1 MNHDVSEKRGAELR
15 KQEADARGR
24 VVLLPVIAI
33 VLGVLAACSVVG
45 PASIYNGRGAY
56 NAAIIATNE
65 EQMLDVI
72 VRLRYGETPGMLSVG
87 SVTANVS
94 IQAYATGQAGVG
106 ADSNYEG
113 NLVPIT
119 GGFLYEENPTI
130 SYVPLQGEK
139 YTRQLLSP
147 IPIDLALLLSS
158 AGMKLESMVI
168 ALFAEVNGLRNP
180 AFRLDSNKAEDTR
193 FQRLALR
200 LDELYETGS
209 LAFVR
214 AAEDAELLLVI
225 SGYAPEHC
233 EAVHEVAT
241 LLGLP
246 ARGAQDAGDILLPI
260 SLAVGTSH
268 GSRLAVRTRSVYDL
282 MQVAAAATE
291 VPAEHLESGLARPF
305 PPIGMLGSGLII
317 HESEERPSS
326 AYVAVKHHGHW
337 FYVDACDQRAKEY
350 LRLLQALF
358 SVRIADSSDASR
370 AAPVLT
376 ISASR

>member
-1 MNHDVSEKRGAELR
+1 MTYHVTDQRGAGHRRQRPEG
-15 KQEADARGR
+15 RGR
-24 VVLLPVIAI
+24 RGLLPVIAI
-33 VLGVLAACSVVG
+33 VLGVLPACSVVG
-45 PASIYNGRGAY
+45 PASIHNGRGAY

-72 VRLRYGETPGMLSVG
+72 VRIRYGETPGMLSVG

-94 IQAYATGQAGVG
+94 IQCHASSQIGVG
-106 ADSNYEG
+106 ADSNFEG

-119 GGFLYEENPTI
+119 GGFVYEENPTI

-158 AGMKLESMVI
+158 AGMKLEGMVI

-180 AFRLDSNKAEDTR
+180 AFRLSSEEAGDTR

-200 LDELYETGS
+200 LGELYEAGS
-209 LAFVR
+209 LSFVGE
-214 AAEDAELLLVI
+214 AEGEGFLLVI

-233 EAVHEVAT
+233 EAVRDVAT

-246 ARGAQDAGDILLPI
+246 ARGPQDAGDILLPI
-260 SLAVGTSH
+260 SLAVGTSD

-282 MQVAAAATE
+282 IMVAAAATE
-291 VPAEHLESGLARPF
+291 VPAGHLESGLARSF
-305 PPIGMLGSGLII
+305 PPIGMLGSGLAI
-317 HESEERPSS
+317 HQSEERPAA
-326 AYVAVKHHGHW
+326 AYVAVQHHGHW

-350 LRLLQALF
+350 LRLLQAVF
-358 SVRIADSSDASR
+358 SVRIADSSDASKS
-370 AAPVLT
+370 APVLT
-376 ISASR
+376 VSATR